1 MVRDIS
7 MSKVC
12 LGGGGASTWPLSLPD
27 AFSGV
32 VTIAQTGLRPSDC
45 SQDTPGSRQVLAGMG
60 DLSSLQQGLCFTYIS
75 KFPLEC

>member
-45 SQDTPGSRQVLAGMG
+45 SQDTPGS
-60 DLSSLQQGLCFTYIS
+60 GLRVAEQ
-75 KFPLEC
+75 LL